1 MNTKFGL
8 TVALALLMGMLM
20 AALGMASVASA
31 SNAVQESAAYVPLST
46 AEKAALHEAIAEE
59 YLARDTYQFVLTRL
73 GTKVTPFS
81 QIAVS
86 EQQHV
91 DTLAALFKKYGLVT
105 PSDPGLAVNPV
116 FADRKAACQ
125 IGVDAEK
132 HDIALYD
139 RLLAAGEIKHADLV
153 QVFKNLRAASV
164 NNHLPA
170 FDGCN

>member
-1 MNTKFGL
+1 MNARL
-8 TVALALLMGMLM
+8 SRMTVAALLMGLLILT
-20 AALGMASVASA
+20 LGMVSMASA
-31 SNAVQESAAYVPLST
+31 SNVERGGSAYAQLST
-46 AEKAALHEAIAEE
+46 AEKAALTEAIAEE
-59 YLARDTYQFVLTRL
+59 YLARDTYQFVLSRL
-73 GTKVTPFS
+73 GATVTPFS

-91 DTLAALFKKYGLVT
+91 DALAALFRKYGQAV
-105 PSDPGLAVNPV
+105 PGDPGLTENPS

-125 IGVDAEK
+125 IGVDAEI

-139 RLLAAGEIKHADLV
+139 RLLASGDIKHADLV

-170 FDGCN
+170 FDRCN